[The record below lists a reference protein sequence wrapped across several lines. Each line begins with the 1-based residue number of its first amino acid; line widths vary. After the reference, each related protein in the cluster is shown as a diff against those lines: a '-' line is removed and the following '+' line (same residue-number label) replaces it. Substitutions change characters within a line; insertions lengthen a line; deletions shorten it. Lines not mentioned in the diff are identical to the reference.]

1 MVREWPSG
9 KGSAGW
15 RGGGEF
21 EVKDLKAKGE
31 RFLLVLSRLATL
43 KITPSW
49 DWKAA
54 WRWWRDGL
62 LGWLPGNAR
71 RWLAG
76 SLRRLVILV
85 EDREWVLTREEDAG
99 RAQELERL
107 DGESPDWSAAI
118 GWIKTEKPR
127 QRVLRFPPRQ
137 ALIRTLSL
145 PLAAEKNLRQ
155 VAGFEMDRLTPFT
168 ASQVY
173 YDAAV
178 LERQPAQRRL
188 RVELTA
194 LPRAVVDPVLI
205 QLRRHEL
212 PPDVL
217 DVVGGRHGL
226 NLLPPEQRARRG
238 RWGPWLRATAIG
250 VSLLAVAAAALLPI
264 WQQRQLLLATM
275 AKVSQLQQTANQTLS
290 LRDQL
295 DQALEASRLLMQKKQ
310 ALPPRVDVLLELTT
324 ILPDDTSVDRLQI
337 NGDTLQIIGQSAR
350 ASALV
355 GIVESSRLFGGA
367 SFVSPVTTD
376 PRTGK
381 ERFVISA
388 RIARES

>member
-1 MVREWPSG
+1 M
-9 KGSAGW
+9 
-15 RGGGEF
+15 
-21 EVKDLKAKGE
+21 
-31 RFLLVLSRLATL
+31 LSRLATL
-43 KITPSW
+43 KITPFW

-62 LGWLPGNAR
+62 LAWLPDGAR

-85 EDREWVLTREEDAG
+85 EDREWVLTREEDDG
-99 RAQELERL
+99 RAHDLERL
-107 DGESPDWSAAI
+107 DAESLDWNALI
-118 GWIKTEKPR
+118 GWFDAEKPR
-127 QRVLRFPPRQ
+127 QRVLRFPTGQ

-168 ASQVY
+168 AAQVY
-173 YDAAV
+173 YDVVV
-178 LERQPAQRRL
+178 LERQTEQRRL
-188 RVELTA
+188 RVELAA
-194 LPRAVVDPVLI
+194 LPRTVVDPVLT
-205 QLRRHEL
+205 QLRQRRL
-212 PPDVL
+212 SPDMLEVA
-217 DVVGGRHGL
+217 GGRLGL
-226 NLLPPEQRARRG
+226 NLLPPEQRVRRG
-238 RWGPWLRATAIG
+238 VWGQWLRAAVIG

-275 AKVSQLQQTANQTLS
+275 AKVSQLQHTANETLI

-295 DQALEASRLLMQKKQ
+295 DQTLEASRQLMQKKRGV
-310 ALPPRVDVLLELTT
+310 PPRVDVLLELTT

-337 NGDTLQIIGQSAR
+337 NGDNLQIIGQSAR

-376 PRTGK
+376 PRTGR

-388 RIARES
+388 RIVRES